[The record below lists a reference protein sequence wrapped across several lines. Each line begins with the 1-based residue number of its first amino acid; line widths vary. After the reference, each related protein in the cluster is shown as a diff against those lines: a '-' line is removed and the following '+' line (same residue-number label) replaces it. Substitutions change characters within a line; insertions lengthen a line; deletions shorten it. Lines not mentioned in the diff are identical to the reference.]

1 MTDELDRLRAALQEA
16 PAEPFKEPDLDR
28 IFREGGRIRRRRRFL
43 TSSGAAVAV
52 VAVVFGAVWLRSPGG
67 APEQVHAA
75 ASPPPVVTRVSST
88 IPAPAPTTAQAKPK
102 PLGEVI
108 STGTYAD
115 GAELVFYATEIDD
128 PDTPPNAQFGVMASL
143 YEPDG
148 NLRPL
153 YLANDSDGMD
163 RSFGFHATSGGTIV
177 SDIWVPVYGYF
188 SGPAARIE
196 TTVDGRTVPAHTARW
211 SEDPDVVVFWFDQD
225 DVPSA
230 ERATPLVA
238 YSADGKRLTE

>member
-1 MTDELDRLRAALQEA
+1 MTDELERLRAALQEA
-16 PAEPFKEPDLDR
+16 PAEPFAEPDLDR

-43 TSSGAAVAV
+43 ASSGAAVAV
-52 VAVVFGAVWLRSPGG
+52 VAVVFGAVWLRAPGG

-75 ASPPPVVTRVSST
+75 ASPSPVVTSVSST
-88 IPAPAPTTAQAKPK
+88 IPAPASTTAEPK

-115 GAELVFYATEIDD
+115 GGELVFYATEIDD
-128 PDTPPNAQFGVMASL
+128 PENLPTVQFGVMASL
-143 YEPDG
+143 SEPDG

-153 YLANDSDGMD
+153 YLANESEGQD
-163 RSFGFHATSGGTIV
+163 RSFGFHATSGGTTV
-177 SDIWVPVYGYF
+177 SDVWVPVYGYF

-225 DVPSA
+225 EVPSA

-238 YSADGKRLTE
+238 YSADGKRLTG

>member
-1 MTDELDRLRAALQEA
+1 MTDELERLRAALQEA

-28 IFREGGRIRRRRRFL
+28 IFQEGGRIRRRRRFL

-75 ASPPPVVTRVSST
+75 AAPPPSSIT
-88 IPAPAPTTAQAKPK
+88 KTTSTTPIPAPTTAESR

-115 GAELVFYATEIDD
+115 GAELVFYATQIED
-128 PDTPPNAQFGVMASL
+128 PDNLPTVQFGVMASL
-143 YEPDG
+143 SEPDG

-153 YLANDSDGMD
+153 YLANESEGQD
-163 RSFGFHATSGGTIV
+163 RSFGFHATSGGTTI

-196 TTVDGRTVPAHTARW
+196 TTVDGRTIQAHTARW

-225 DVPSA
+225 EVPSA
-230 ERATPLVA
+230 ERASPLVA
-238 YSADGKRLTE
+238 YSADGKRLTK

>member
-16 PAEPFKEPDLDR
+16 PAEPFAEPDLDR
-28 IFREGGRIRRRRRFL
+28 IFKEGGRIRRRRRFL
-43 TSSGAAVAV
+43 TSSGAALAV

-75 ASPPPVVTRVSST
+75 ASPPPVVTSVASST
-88 IPAPAPTTAQAKPK
+88 PAPTPAESR

-108 STGTYAD
+108 STGSYTD

-128 PDTPPNAQFGVMASL
+128 PDNLPAVQFGVMASL

-153 YLANDSDGMD
+153 YLANESDGKD
-163 RSFGFHATSGGTIV
+163 RSFGFHATSGGTTI
-177 SDIWVPVYGYF
+177 SDTWVPVYGYF

-211 SEDPDVVVFWFDQD
+211 SEDPEVVVFWFDQD

-238 YSADGKRLTE
+238 YSADGKRLTK

>member
-16 PAEPFKEPDLDR
+16 PAEPFAEPDLDR
-28 IFREGGRIRRRRRFL
+28 IIKEGGRIRRRRRFL
-43 TSSGAAVAV
+43 TSSGAAMAV
-52 VAVVFGAVWLRSPGG
+52 VAVVFGAAWLRSPGS

-75 ASPPPVVTRVSST
+75 TAPTPSAIATTTSAT
-88 IPAPAPTTAQAKPK
+88 TPAPAPTSAEK

-108 STGTYAD
+108 STGTYTD

-128 PDTPPNAQFGVMASL
+128 PDNLPTVQFGVMASL

-153 YLANDSDGMD
+153 YLANESDGKD
-163 RSFGFHATSGGTIV
+163 RSFGFHATSGGTTV
-177 SDIWVPVYGYF
+177 ADIWVPVYGYF

-196 TTVDGRTVPAHTARW
+196 TTVDGRTIPAHTARW
-211 SEDPDVVVFWFDQD
+211 SEDPEVVVFWFDQD

-238 YSADGKRLTE
+238 YSADGKRLTK

>member
-1 MTDELDRLRAALQEA
+1 MRAALQEA
-16 PAEPFKEPDLDR
+16 PAEPFAEPDLDR
-28 IFREGGRIRRRRRFL
+28 IFKDGARIRRRRRFL
-43 TSSGAAVAV
+43 TSSGAALAV
-52 VAVVFGAVWLRSPGG
+52 VAVVFGAAWLRSPGG

-75 ASPPPVVTRVSST
+75 ASPPMVTNVSSST
-88 IPAPAPTTAQAKPK
+88 SVPAPTSAESR

-128 PDTPPNAQFGVMASL
+128 PDNLPTVQFGVMASL

-148 NLRPL
+148 DLRPL
-153 YLANDSDGMD
+153 YLANESEGKD
-163 RSFGFHATSGGTIV
+163 RSFGFHATSGGTTV
-177 SDIWVPVYGYF
+177 SDVWVPVYGYF

-196 TTVDGRTVPAHTARW
+196 TTVDGRTIPAHTARW

-230 ERATPLVA
+230 ESATPLVA
-238 YSADGKRLTE
+238 YSADGKRLTR

>member
-16 PAEPFKEPDLDR
+16 PVEPFAEPDLDR
-28 IFREGGRIRRRRRFL
+28 IFKEGGRIRRRRRFL

-75 ASPPPVVTRVSST
+75 ASPVPMVTSVASST
-88 IPAPAPTTAQAKPK
+88 PVSAPTPAESR

-108 STGTYAD
+108 STGTYTD

-128 PDTPPNAQFGVMASL
+128 PDNLPSVQFGVMASL
-143 YEPDG
+143 YEPNG

-153 YLANDSDGMD
+153 YLANESDGMD
-163 RSFGFHATSGGTIV
+163 RSFGFHATSGGTTV

>member
-16 PAEPFKEPDLDR
+16 PAEPFAEPDLDR
-28 IFREGGRIRRRRRFL
+28 IFKEGGRIRRRRRFL
-43 TSSGAAVAV
+43 TSSGAALAV
-52 VAVVFGAVWLRSPGG
+52 VAVVFGAAWLRSPGS
-67 APEQVHAA
+67 APEPVHAA
-75 ASPPPVVTRVSST
+75 ASPSPMVTSVASST
-88 IPAPAPTTAQAKPK
+88 PLPAPTSAESR

-108 STGTYAD
+108 STGTYAE

-128 PDTPPNAQFGVMASL
+128 PDNLPNVQFGVMASL
-143 YEPDG
+143 SEPDG

-153 YLANDSDGMD
+153 YLANESDGKD
-163 RSFGFHATSGGTIV
+163 RSFGFHATSGGTTV
-177 SDIWVPVYGYF
+177 ADVWVPVYGYF

-230 ERATPLVA
+230 ESATPLVA
-238 YSADGKRLTE
+238 YSADGKRLTT

>member
-16 PAEPFKEPDLDR
+16 PAEPFAEPDLER
-28 IFREGGRIRRRRRFL
+28 IFKDGGRIRRRRRFL

-52 VAVVFGAVWLRSPGG
+52 VAVVFGAAWLRSPGG

-75 ASPPPVVTRVSST
+75 AAPPPSVMTTST
-88 IPAPAPTTAQAKPK
+88 AAPAPASTSAEPR
-102 PLGEVI
+102 PLGDVI
-108 STGTYAD
+108 STGTYSD

-128 PDTPPNAQFGVMASL
+128 PDNLPTVQFGVMASL
-143 YEPDG
+143 SEPDG

-153 YLANDSDGMD
+153 YLANESEGRD
-163 RSFGFHATSGGTIV
+163 RSFGFHATSGGTTV
-177 SDIWVPVYGYF
+177 SDTWVPVYGYF

-230 ERATPLVA
+230 ESATPLVA
-238 YSADGKRLTE
+238 YSADGKRLTK